1 MGRMDPRCA
10 RVGSGFAHAHARVSF
25 GSWAS
30 ALFALLEAL
39 FAQGIEEFMD
49 APFFADQLAQTGFG
63 LAFLGRGGGW
73 GLIHAS
79 SPWSIS

>member
-1 MGRMDPRCA
+1 MGRWDPRY
-10 RVGSGFAHAHARVSF
+10 RQVESGFAHAHARVSL
-25 GSWAS
+25 GGWAG

-39 FAQGIEEFMD
+39 RAQGIEEFMD
-49 APFFADQLAQTGFG
+49 APFFADQFTQTGFG

-79 SPWSIS
+79 SPWSIA